1 MEWVQHSAAPL
12 EHGFPI
18 NSCVGLWGDK
28 VLVIGGMFGPGSFSG
43 AVSVYDPANDAW
55 TVLDTI
61 SSAPETYAGRIV
73 VIGRGAY
80 FPTAEGIMR
89 LNLDTLEA
97 TAIAETAGDWETY
110 GGLLF
115 GYQDRL
121 YVIGE
126 FFEVY
131 NAADDSWSTLSAADG
146 VMFTGNIALDAAAGH
161 LYLLAPQPPYMTSN
175 LFQRYSFETDSWE
188 WLTADTVIRS
198 RVTGAVYDGKLY
210 FTGGVDPVTTGTLN
224 TTRVYDIAYDSW
236 SDGETLPFAPNAG
249 VVVACDVLTINR
261 VDHLYA
267 AFVDLSSSAA
277 FPISL
282 QLEPEVW
289 LDVSLSVELPVETS
303 DAYLTVML
311 DVTGGGAGSAEVLVT
326 LNTGRVSHVAIPVVA
341 GVETEPPTWTP
352 PATSAPEGNNAV
364 IQPREPSD
372 CEAPRTAE
380 MCGSDEY
387 DLTWGVGGQQAGV
400 VRSFGAGAEPV
411 PEADFGLE
419 DEYDTVIEWS
429 YGEPTITSREYRQVT
444 VERARDYRLPELMPL
459 DQLGELPGGGVVLS
473 GCLQPVTS
481 VLCVDID
488 PTIYC
493 LGRDMLDDILP
504 TRLELALAAAEAAG
518 IELFVL
524 HGYAG
529 LPQWD
534 EVVDVEYRTE
544 GKTLQE
550 VLDELLLSAGAA
562 VWYAPGAVLINGG
575 GLPEVEFQAPTVLGT
590 GGQVALQKGAEFPDE
605 EPKLEDYLE
614 RCRESSDED
623 DPCDGETFETAYSG
637 TYSWVERAGSGRDYT
652 EIHTTLTKSDGRIV
666 KEEVVTHRAMWVEE
680 RDITQPGGLTGEF
693 VIAPVEWHLR
703 EYTYLA
709 CCPQALTHSTE
720 RIWVAPSNKNP
731 SADWADAYRVKLA
744 SAKEV
749 TQRWNAEGWLA
760 SRIETTWE
768 QHGWR
773 TEWTPH
779 GSAQGGVT
787 QFDNYVI
794 VPTYKATTR
803 SERYVPVGNGLWH
816 IHISVSEGLEMPVDD
831 GASRFEVVGSHW
843 GDKVT
848 TYTQVTDQAPPQVAC
863 ENDEEPC
870 GSGDCYTDQTAA
882 YERDHAAWEA
892 KRSAWLVNHP
902 EQLVTTSVTYA
913 GRLANL
919 HPGMLAPEGII
930 TSVSW
935 RGAGP
940 RTDRPGESTTV
951 EYRGRLAVES

>member
-1 MEWVQHSAAPL
+1 MEWVQHGAAAPL
-12 EHGFPI
+12 AHGFPI
-18 NSCVGLWGDK
+18 NSCVGLWGDQ
-28 VLVIGGMFGPGSFSG
+28 VLVIGGMFGVGSFSG

-55 TVLDTI
+55 TTLGAI
-61 SSAPETYAGRIV
+61 SPAPETYAGRVV

-80 FPTAEGIMR
+80 FPTVEGIMR
-89 LNLDTLEA
+89 LNLDTLEVA
-97 TAIAETAGDWETY
+97 AIAETAGDWETY

-131 NAADDSWSTLSAADG
+131 DAIEDSWSTLSAATG
-146 VMFTGNIALDAAAGH
+146 VMFTGSIVLDAAAGH
-161 LYLLAPQPPYMTSN
+161 LYLLAPQPPEMTGN
-175 LFQRYSFETDSWE
+175 LFQRYSFETDSWTL
-188 WLTADTVIRS
+188 LTADIVPRS

-210 FTGGVDPVTTGTLN
+210 FTGGVDPVTSGTLN
-224 TTRVYDIAYDSW
+224 TTSVYDIDADFW
-236 SDGETLPFAPNAG
+236 SFGETLPFAPNAG
-249 VVVACDVLTINR
+249 VVVACDVLTVDR

-267 AFVDLSSSAA
+267 AFVNLISSAA

-282 QLEPEVW
+282 QLEPEAW
-289 LDVSLSVELPVETS
+289 LDVGLSVDLPVETS
-303 DAYLTVML
+303 DAYATVML

-326 LNTGRVSHVAIPVVA
+326 LNTGRVSYVAIPVVA
-341 GVETEPPTWTP
+341 GIETEPPTWTP
-352 PATSAPEGNNAV
+352 PTTSAPEGNNAV

-387 DLTWGVGGQQAGV
+387 ELTWGVGGQQAGM
-400 VRSFGAGAEPV
+400 VRSFGADAEPV

-429 YGEPTITSREYRQVT
+429 YGGATTTSREYRQVT

-481 VLCVDID
+481 SLCVDID

-493 LGRDMLDDILP
+493 LGRDMLEDILP
-504 TRLELALAAAEAAG
+504 TRLELALAAAEAAD

-550 VLDELLLSAGAA
+550 VLDELLLIAGAA
-562 VWYAPGAVLINGG
+562 AWYAPGAVLINGG
-575 GLPEVEFQAPTVLGT
+575 GLPEVEFQAPTALGT
-590 GGQVALQKGAEFPDE
+590 GGQVALQKGAEFLDE
-605 EPKLEDYLE
+605 EPELEDYLE
-614 RCRESSDED
+614 RCREGSDED

-637 TYSWVERAGSGRDYT
+637 TYSWVERSGSDEDYV
-652 EIHTTLTKSDGRIV
+652 EVHNRLTKSDGQLVR
-666 KEEVVTHRAMWVEE
+666 EEVEIHRMQWDLQLSLGG
-680 RDITQPGGLTGEF
+680 DIVGTRTL
-693 VIAPVEWHLR
+693 APTEWHLR

-731 SADWADAYRVKLA
+731 SADWEDAYGVKLA

-768 QHGWR
+768 HHGFR
-773 TEWTPH
+773 TGWNGTPTP
-779 GSAQGGVT
+779 GSALSRFQV
-787 QFDNYVI
+787 
-794 VPTYKATTR
+794 VPTYKTVTR
-803 SERYVPVGNGLWH
+803 VERYVPVGNGLWH
-816 IHISVSEGLEMPVDD
+816 VHVSVSEGLQMPVDD
-831 GASRFEVVGSHW
+831 GASSFEVVGNHW
-843 GDKVT
+843 GDKVS

-870 GSGDCYTDQTAA
+870 GSGDCETDQTAA
-882 YERDHAAWEA
+882 HERDHAAWEA

-913 GRLANL
+913 GRLADL

-951 EYRGRLAVES
+951 EYQGRLAAES